1 MTKRRAFRRNKK
13 HFHNISV
20 NFALVKYGK
29 LVDITFKLCQLYITA
44 LSAQCPPLTITSPSM
59 RASYRSPAL
68 KSILSLCGACWFGKR
83 IRLDN
88 FGTTVSENTQERY
101 STSCYANSKSEN
113 QVVFK
118 RFIMLSSALHGVN
131 PNLKK
136 RFKV

>member
-1 MTKRRAFRRNKK
+1 M
-13 HFHNISV
+13 HS
-20 NFALVKYGK
+20 AL
-29 LVDITFKLCQLYITA
+29 
-44 LSAQCPPLTITSPSM
+44 PLMITSPSM

-68 KSILSLCGACWFGKR
+68 KSILTLCGAWFGKR
-83 IRLDN
+83 IRLDK

-131 PNLKK
+131 PN
-136 RFKV
+136 